1 MEFQEPVL
9 LIGIGGAG
17 SRLATKASSLTG
29 TDCVIISHDSN
40 DLNSEND
47 IKVHTESYVNPSS
60 YLIRAQAQKLMDKI
74 RGKIFDYSS
83 VIIFANLAGKAG
95 CAISPLVASA
105 AKEEGKKVLSF
116 AIMPFGFEKER
127 VFLSG
132 VSLKRLRA
140 SCDSTVVIDNDALL
154 ESNPDLTMSK
164 CYEITHHAV
173 MYVTSSLQKSS
184 ISNELSILST
194 SKDVSDV
201 EVSLRDSIKMLY
213 EDAPPT
219 SVRKTML
226 YVFGSDNVSV
236 GKINAIAKT
245 VSGIFNENNTSVSLA
260 TTQGNKAQVV
270 MITSVEGIGKFDGYD
285 PLGII
290 PQENTLDW
298 DTPESSIKT
307 GIELYQLE

>member
-9 LIGIGGAG
+9 LVGIGGAG

-29 TDCVIISHDSN
+29 ADCVIISHDSN

-47 IKVHTESYVNPSS
+47 IKVHTESHVNPSS

-105 AKEEGKKVLSF
+105 AKEEGKNVLSF
-116 AIMPFGFEKER
+116 AIMPFGFEKDR

-270 MITSVEGIGKFDGYD
+270 MITSVEGMGKFDSYD

-290 PQENTLDW
+290 PHENTLDW

>member
-9 LIGIGGAG
+9 LVGIGGAG

-29 TDCVIISHDSN
+29 ADCVIISHDSN

>member
-17 SRLATKASSLTG
+17 AKLATRASSLTG
-29 TDCVIISHDSN
+29 ADCVIISHDSN

-47 IKVHTESYVNPSS
+47 IKIHTESYVNPSS
-60 YLIRAQAQKLMDKI
+60 YLIRAQAQKAMDKI

-83 VIIFANLAGKAG
+83 VIIFANLAGRAG

-173 MYVTSSLQKSS
+173 MYVATSLQKSS
-184 ISNELSILST
+184 ISNGLNILST

-213 EDAPPT
+213 EDAPPA

-270 MITSVEGIGKFDGYD
+270 MITSVEGLGKFESYD
-285 PLGII
+285 PLGMI
-290 PQENTLDW
+290 PQESTLDW

>member
-9 LIGIGGAG
+9 LVGIGGAG
-17 SRLATKASSLTG
+17 ARLATKASSLTG
-29 TDCVIISHDSN
+29 ADCVIISHDSN

-60 YLIRAQAQKLMDKI
+60 YLIRAQAQKVMDKI

-95 CAISPLVASA
+95 CAISPLVASV

-127 VFLSG
+127 IFLSG

-213 EDAPPT
+213 EDAPPA

-226 YVFGSDNVSV
+226 YVFG
-236 GKINAIAKT
+236 
-245 VSGIFNENNTSVSLA
+245 
-260 TTQGNKAQVV
+260 
-270 MITSVEGIGKFDGYD
+270 
-285 PLGII
+285 
-290 PQENTLDW
+290 
-298 DTPESSIKT
+298 
-307 GIELYQLE
+307 

>member
-9 LIGIGGAG
+9 LVGIGGAG
-17 SRLATKASSLTG
+17 SRLATKASSITG
-29 TDCVIISHDSN
+29 ADCVIISHDSN

-60 YLIRAQAQKLMDKI
+60 YLIRAQAQKAMDKI

-116 AIMPFGFEKER
+116 AIMPFGFEKEKM
-127 VFLSG
+127 FLSG

-184 ISNELSILST
+184 ISNEISILST

-201 EVSLRDSIKMLY
+201 EISLRDSIKMLY
-213 EDAPPT
+213 EDAPPA

-236 GKINAIAKT
+236 GKINAIANT

-270 MITSVEGIGKFDGYD
+270 MITSVDGLGKFESYD
-285 PLGII
+285 PLGAI

-307 GIELYQLE
+307 GIELYQME

>member
-1 MEFQEPVL
+1 

-17 SRLATKASSLTG
+17 SRLATKASNLTG
-29 TDCVIISHDSN
+29 ADCVIISHDSN

-47 IKVHTESYVNPSS
+47 IKIHTESYVNPSS
-60 YLIRAQAQKLMDKI
+60 YLIRAQAQKAMDKI

-132 VSLKRLRA
+132 VSLKRLRT

-173 MYVTSSLQKSS
+173 MYVTTSLQKSS
-184 ISNELSILST
+184 ISNELNILST
-194 SKDVSDV
+194 SKDVSDI
-201 EVSLRDSIKMLY
+201 EISLRDSIKMLY
-213 EDAPPT
+213 EDAPPA

-236 GKINAIAKT
+236 GKINTIAKT
-245 VSGIFNENNTSVSLA
+245 ASSIFNENNTNVSLA

-270 MITSVEGIGKFDGYD
+270 MITSVEGLGKFDSYD
-285 PLGII
+285 PLGVI

>member
-9 LIGIGGAG
+9 LVGIGGAG

-29 TDCVIISHDSN
+29 ADCVIISHDSN

-47 IKVHTESYVNPSS
+47 IKVHTESHVNPSS

-74 RGKIFDYSS
+74 RGRIFDYSS

-95 CAISPLVASA
+95 CAISPLVAAA

-127 VFLSG
+127 IFLSG

-270 MITSVEGIGKFDGYD
+270 MITSVEGIGKFDSYD
-285 PLGII
+285 PLGMI

-298 DTPESSIKT
+298 ETPESSIKT

>member
-29 TDCVIISHDSN
+29 ADCVIISHDSN

-270 MITSVEGIGKFDGYD
+270 MITSVEGMGKFDGYD

>member
-9 LIGIGGAG
+9 LVGIGGAG
-17 SRLATKASSLTG
+17 SRLVTKASSLTG
-29 TDCVIISHDSN
+29 ADYIIISHDSN
-40 DLNSEND
+40 DLSSEND

-60 YLIRAQAQKLMDKI
+60 YLIRAQAQKVMDKI

-127 VFLSG
+127 IFLSG

-201 EVSLRDSIKMLY
+201 EISLRDSIKMLY

-219 SVRKTML
+219 SVKKTML

-270 MITSVEGIGKFDGYD
+270 MITSVQGTAKFDSYD
-285 PLGII
+285 PLGMI

>member
-9 LIGIGGAG
+9 LVGIGGAG

-29 TDCVIISHDSN
+29 ADCVIISHDSN

-270 MITSVEGIGKFDGYD
+270 MITSVEGMGKFDSYD

-290 PQENTLDW
+290 PHENTLDW

>member
-29 TDCVIISHDSN
+29 ADCVIISHDSN

-47 IKVHTESYVNPSS
+47 IKVHTESYVNPST
-60 YLIRAQAQKLMDKI
+60 YLIRAQAQKAMDKI

-173 MYVTSSLQKSS
+173 MYVTTSLQKSS

-201 EVSLRDSIKMLY
+201 EISLRDSIKMLY
-213 EDAPPT
+213 EDAPPA

-270 MITSVEGIGKFDGYD
+270 MITSVEGLGKFDSYD
-285 PLGII
+285 PLGMI